1 MKELE
6 GDLYFDGGSR
16 GNPGP
21 AGVGIVILNTSTQK
35 TLVEKS
41 IFIGHTTNNA
51 CEYAGLIHGLQLAQ
65 QYGISKINIYSDSM
79 LVVKHING
87 EYKVRNSR
95 LKPLY
100 DRAITLLK
108 LFGDGF
114 SINHIERA
122 KNHRADEL
130 ANVAMNKGY

>member
-6 GDLYFDGGSR
+6 VDLYFDGGSK

-21 AGVGIVILNTSTQK
+21 SGVGIVILNTNNQK
-35 TLVEKS
+35 IIIEKS

-51 CEYAGLIHGLQLAQ
+51 AEYAGLVHGLQLAQ
-65 QYGISKINIYSDSM
+65 QHAASRVNIYSDSM
-79 LVVKHING
+79 LVVKHIKG

-100 DRAITLLK
+100 ERAIDLLK
-108 LFGDGF
+108 LFGDGYE
-114 SINHIERA
+114 INHIPRA
-122 KNHRADEL
+122 KNARADEL
-130 ANVAMNKGY
+130 CNEAIRRGY